1 MDPYDRLQAGDEL
14 SESLMPPLSTGEML
28 AIRREELG
36 YSLAQAADALR
47 IRYVYLQAIEDGRY
61 HDLPG
66 TAYAIGFVRSY
77 AEFLGL
83 EPDEAVA
90 RFKQEI
96 HGLERAPSLSFPVP
110 KPEGKVPGGALILI
124 SVLLI
129 ALGYGAWYFL
139 TTSGSPISEVLP
151 SAAPV
156 EEQNGQ
162 AVESA
167 SDGSE
172 QTTTG
177 SAETADGAEQAPADT
192 AAGQGSDTAAT
203 GETPAAE
210 TQTTATPTEGT
221 QAAPADRTVL
231 AADQPGIGAG
241 SEIEIP
247 STSGTT
253 EAPADAATM
262 QPDQAASQPAAEA
275 DTPEVGVENAT
286 QTAVVEPPAA
296 PQLPPGAAAGGRIFG
311 ANNAD
316 ARVVLAATSDSWVQV
331 RDAEGELLLTQ
342 VLRTGDSFLVP
353 NEPGITMRTGNAGGL
368 SITVDGRQIASL
380 GALGDVIDG
389 VLLEPDRLLN
399 GTAVSPR

>member
-83 EPDEAVA
+83 EPDEAVK

-139 TTSGSPISEVLP
+139 TTSGSPVSEVLP

-156 EEQNGQ
+156 EEQNDQ

-172 QTTTG
+172 QTTAD
-177 SAETADGAEQAPADT
+177 SAETADGADQAAADT
-192 AAGQGSDTAAT
+192 AVGQGSDSAPT
-203 GETPAAE
+203 GETSADEAQTAE
-210 TQTTATPTEGT
+210 TQSEGT
-221 QAAPADRTVL
+221 QAASADQTVL
-231 AADQPGIGAG
+231 EAEQPGIGAG
-241 SEIEIP
+241 AEIEIP
-247 STSGTT
+247 STSVT
-253 EAPADAATM
+253 ADTGIT

-275 DTPEVGVENAT
+275 DTPEAGVENAT
-286 QTAVVEPPAA
+286 QTAVVEPPAV

>member
-83 EPDEAVA
+83 EPDEAVK

-156 EEQNGQ
+156 EERNGQ

-167 SDGSE
+167 SNGG
-172 QTTTG
+172 QQAVAPPT
-177 SAETADGAEQAPADT
+177 ETADGAGLPLTDT
-192 AAGQGSDTAAT
+192 AVGQGSNSAQTVDTQM
-203 GETPAAE
+203 AE
-210 TQTTATPTEGT
+210 TQA
-221 QAAPADRTVL
+221 AAPDRTAL
-231 AADQPGIGAG
+231 GADQTDIGAG
-241 SEIEIP
+241 AEIEIP
-247 STSGTT
+247 STSVT
-253 EAPADAATM
+253 ESAPADTGTAETG
-262 QPDQAASQPAAEA
+262 QVSNQPAAEA
-275 DTPEVGVENAT
+275 DTPEAGVENAA
-286 QTAVVEPPAA
+286 QTAVIEPPAA
-296 PQLPPGAAAGGRIFG
+296 PELPAGAAVGGRIFG
-311 ANNAD
+311 ASNAD

>member
-83 EPDEAVA
+83 EPEEAVK

-110 KPEGKVPGGALILI
+110 KPEGKIPGGALILI

-139 TTSGSPISEVLP
+139 TTSGNQTTEIVP
-151 SAAPV
+151 SAEPV
-156 EEQNGQ
+156 EEESDQ
-162 AVESA
+162 AADSA
-167 SDGSE
+167 SSAD
-172 QTTTG
+172 QQATAATP
-177 SAETADGAEQAPADT
+177 AETADEAQQATAST
-192 AAGQGSDTAAT
+192 AAAQGSNS
-203 GETPAAE
+203 EQTPEA
-210 TQTTATPTEGT
+210 QTV
-221 QAAPADRTVL
+221 APSPTVL
-231 AADQPGIGAG
+231 GAGQADIGAG
-241 SEIEIP
+241 AEIEIP
-247 STSGTT
+247 STAATANAPGDAA
-253 EAPADAATM
+253 APAAPGATEVNQAA
-262 QPDQAASQPAAEA
+262 DQATAEA
-275 DTPEVGVENAT
+275 EVPQATVETAT

-296 PQLPPGAAAGGRIFG
+296 PQLPAGVAAGGRIFG
-311 ANNAD
+311 ADNAD

-353 NEPGITMRTGNAGGL
+353 NQPGVTMRTGNAGGL

>member
-1 MDPYDRLQAGDEL
+1 MEPYDRLQAGEEL
-14 SESLMPPLSTGEML
+14 SESLMPPLGTGEML

-36 YSLAQAADALR
+36 YSMAQAAEALR

-83 EPDEAVA
+83 DPEEAVK

-124 SVLLI
+124 SLLLI

-139 TTSGSPISEVLP
+139 NSSGRQISDFLP

-156 EEQNGQ
+156 EEGEGEAGSQE
-162 AVESA
+162 ATAEAPEETVAEAPAEPESEPSA
-167 SDGSE
+167 QSLTDD
-172 QTTTG
+172 QTT
-177 SAETADGAEQAPADT
+177 APADE
-192 AAGQGSDTAAT
+192 S
-203 GETPAAE
+203 
-210 TQTTATPTEGT
+210 
-221 QAAPADRTVL
+221 L
-231 AADQPGIGAG
+231 
-241 SEIEIP
+241 
-247 STSGTT
+247 
-253 EAPADAATM
+253 
-262 QPDQAASQPAAEA
+262 AASQPDLDTGLEISSRTEIGDVGGPPSESVANETVEEA
-275 DTPEVGVENAT
+275 DVTTALGSADAEVAETLVENAT
-286 QTAVVEPPAA
+286 QSAAILPPAAPEPPAA
-296 PQLPPGAAAGGRIFG
+296 SPQEGRIFG
-311 ANNAD
+311 ASNSD
-316 ARVVLAATSDSWVQV
+316 ARVVLSATSDSWVQV

-368 SITVDGRQIASL
+368 SITVDGRPIASL
-380 GALGDVIDG
+380 GALGDVVDG
-389 VLLEPDRLLN
+389 VVLEPERLLS
-399 GTAVSPR
+399 GTAIVPQ

>member
-14 SESLMPPLSTGEML
+14 SESLMPPLGTGEML

-83 EPDEAVA
+83 EPEETVK

-96 HGLERAPSLSFPVP
+96 HGLERAPTLAFPVP
-110 KPEGKVPGGALILI
+110 KPEGKLPGGALILI
-124 SVLLI
+124 SVLLV

-139 TTSGSPISEVLP
+139 TTSGNQVSEVLP
-151 SAAPV
+151 SAAPI
-156 EEQNGQ
+156 EQESGQ
-162 AVESA
+162 AGESA
-167 SDGSE
+167 SDGREQATARPAGNAGGEEQTSAGATAEQGGTSE
-172 QTTTG
+172 QTT
-177 SAETADGAEQAPADT
+177 
-192 AAGQGSDTAAT
+192 
-203 GETPAAE
+203 E
-210 TQTTATPTEGT
+210 TQTQVPASTELGAG
-221 QAAPADRTVL
+221 QAD
-231 AADQPGIGAG
+231 IGAG
-241 SEIEIP
+241 AEIEIP
-247 STSGTT
+247 AASETPGVNAETT
-253 EAPADAATM
+253 ETGQAP
-262 QPDQAASQPAAEA
+262 SEPAAEA
-275 DTPEVGVENAT
+275 EAPEAAVENAT

-311 ANNAD
+311 ADNAD

-353 NEPGITMRTGNAGGL
+353 NEPGVTMRTGNAGGL
-368 SITVDGRQIASL
+368 SITVDGRQINSF

-399 GTAVSPR
+399 GTALLPR

>member
-14 SESLMPPLSTGEML
+14 SESLMPPLGTGEML

-83 EPDEAVA
+83 EPEETVK

-96 HGLERAPSLSFPVP
+96 HGLERAPTLAFPVP
-110 KPEGKVPGGALILI
+110 KPEGKLPGGALILI

-139 TTSGSPISEVLP
+139 TTSGNQVSEVLP
-151 SAAPV
+151 SAAPI
-156 EEQNGQ
+156 EQESGQ
-162 AVESA
+162 VDEAA

-172 QTTTG
+172 RATARPTGNAGGEEQT
-177 SAETADGAEQAPADT
+177 SAGAT
-192 AAGQGSDTAAT
+192 AGQSGNSEQVT
-203 GETPAAE
+203 E
-210 TQTTATPTEGT
+210 TQTQVPAATALGAG
-221 QAAPADRTVL
+221 QAD
-231 AADQPGIGAG
+231 IGAG
-241 SEIEIP
+241 AEIEIP
-247 STSGTT
+247 AAPETPSVNAETT
-253 EAPADAATM
+253 DTGQAPSEPVAEAEAPEAAV
-262 QPDQAASQPAAEA
+262 D
-275 DTPEVGVENAT
+275 NAT

-296 PQLPPGAAAGGRIFG
+296 PQLPAGAAAGGRIFG
-311 ANNAD
+311 ADNAD

-353 NEPGITMRTGNAGGL
+353 NEPGVTMRTGNAGGL
-368 SITVDGRQIASL
+368 SITVDGRQINSL

-389 VLLEPDRLLN
+389 VLTLF
-399 GTAVSPR
+399 

>member
-83 EPDEAVA
+83 EPEEAVK

-139 TTSGSPISEVLP
+139 TTSGNQITEILP
-151 SAAPV
+151 SAEPV
-156 EEQNGQ
+156 EEESDQ
-162 AVESA
+162 AADSA
-167 SDGSE
+167 SSPDQQATAAAPTGTADEAQQATASTASAQGSSNE
-172 QTTTG
+172 QT
-177 SAETADGAEQAPADT
+177 S
-192 AAGQGSDTAAT
+192 
-203 GETPAAE
+203 E
-210 TQTTATPTEGT
+210 TQTV
-221 QAAPADRTVL
+221 APSPTVL
-231 AADQPGIGAG
+231 GAGQADIGAG
-241 SEIEIP
+241 AEIEIP
-247 STSGTT
+247 STSATADATGDAVAPGAT
-253 EAPADAATM
+253 EAG
-262 QPDQAASQPAAEA
+262 QAADQTAAEA
-275 DTPEVGVENAT
+275 EVPQATVETAT

-296 PQLPPGAAAGGRIFG
+296 PQLPAGVAAGGRIFG
-311 ANNAD
+311 ADNAD

-353 NEPGITMRTGNAGGL
+353 NQPGVTMRTGNAGGL

>member
-14 SESLMPPLSTGEML
+14 SESLMPPLGTREML

-83 EPDEAVA
+83 EPEETVK

-96 HGLERAPSLSFPVP
+96 HGLERAPTLAFPVP
-110 KPEGKVPGGALILI
+110 KPEGKLPGGALILI

-139 TTSGSPISEVLP
+139 TTSGNQVSEVLP
-151 SAAPV
+151 SAAPI
-156 EEQNGQ
+156 GQ
-162 AVESA
+162 EDESA
-167 SDGSE
+167 SNGSEQVAARPTGSADSEEQTSVGGTAGQGGTSE
-172 QTTTG
+172 QTT
-177 SAETADGAEQAPADT
+177 ETQTQVPAPTALGAEQPD
-192 AAGQGSDTAAT
+192 
-203 GETPAAE
+203 
-210 TQTTATPTEGT
+210 
-221 QAAPADRTVL
+221 
-231 AADQPGIGAG
+231 IGAG
-241 SEIEIP
+241 AEIEIP
-247 STSGTT
+247 AAPETPGVNAETT
-253 EAPADAATM
+253 DTGQAPSEPVAEAEAPEATV
-262 QPDQAASQPAAEA
+262 D
-275 DTPEVGVENAT
+275 NAT

-296 PQLPPGAAAGGRIFG
+296 PQLPAGAAAGGRIFG
-311 ANNAD
+311 ADNAD

-353 NEPGITMRTGNAGGL
+353 NEPGVTMRTGNAGGL
-368 SITVDGRQIASL
+368 SITVDGRQINSL

-399 GTAVSPR
+399 GTALLPR

>member
-14 SESLMPPLSTGEML
+14 SESLMPPLGTGEML

-83 EPDEAVA
+83 EPEETVK

-96 HGLERAPSLSFPVP
+96 HGLERAPTLAFPVP
-110 KPEGKVPGGALILI
+110 KPEGKLPGGALILI

-139 TTSGSPISEVLP
+139 TSSGNQVSEVLP
-151 SAAPV
+151 SAEPIGQ
-156 EEQNGQ
+156 ENGQ
-162 AVESA
+162 AGESG
-167 SDGSE
+167 SNDSE
-172 QTTTG
+172 QVVARPTG
-177 SAETADGAEQAPADT
+177 NTDGEEQTSAGT
-192 AAGQGSDTAAT
+192 AAGQSGSS
-203 GETPAAE
+203 EQAAE
-210 TQTTATPTEGT
+210 TQTQSP
-221 QAAPADRTVL
+221 APTVL
-231 AADQPGIGAG
+231 DAGQTDIGAG
-241 SEIEIP
+241 AEIEIP
-247 STSGTT
+247 AAAETPGADVDSTETGQ
-253 EAPADAATM
+253 APG
-262 QPDQAASQPAAEA
+262 QPAAEA
-275 DTPEVGVENAT
+275 ESPEAAADNAT

-296 PQLPPGAAAGGRIFG
+296 PQLPAGAAAGGRIFG
-311 ANNAD
+311 ADNAD

-368 SITVDGRQIASL
+368 SITVDGRQINSL

-399 GTAVSPR
+399 GTALLPR

>member
-14 SESLMPPLSTGEML
+14 SESLMPPLGTGEML

-83 EPDEAVA
+83 EPEEIVK

-96 HGLERAPSLSFPVP
+96 HGLERAPTLAFPVP
-110 KPEGKVPGGALILI
+110 KPEGKLPGGALILI

-139 TTSGSPISEVLP
+139 TTSGNQVSEVLP
-151 SAAPV
+151 SAAPIGQ
-156 EEQNGQ
+156 ENGQ
-162 AVESA
+162 AGESA
-167 SDGSE
+167 SNGSE
-172 QTTTG
+172 PVTARPAGNADSEDQT
-177 SAETADGAEQAPADT
+177 SAGATAEQ
-192 AAGQGSDTAAT
+192 GGT
-203 GETPAAE
+203 GEQATE
-210 TQTTATPTEGT
+210 TQTQVPASTALG
-221 QAAPADRTVL
+221 AAPAD
-231 AADQPGIGAG
+231 IGAG
-241 SEIEIP
+241 AEIEIP
-247 STSGTT
+247 AASEAPGVNAETT
-253 EAPADAATM
+253 ETGQAP
-262 QPDQAASQPAAEA
+262 SQPEAEA
-275 DTPEVGVENAT
+275 EAPEAAVDTAT

-296 PQLPPGAAAGGRIFG
+296 PQLPAGAAAGGRIFG
-311 ANNAD
+311 ADNAD

-353 NEPGITMRTGNAGGL
+353 NEPGVTMRTGNAGGL
-368 SITVDGRQIASL
+368 SITVDGRQINSL

-399 GTAVSPR
+399 GTALLPR

>member
-14 SESLMPPLSTGEML
+14 SESLMPPLGTGEML

-83 EPDEAVA
+83 EPEEIVK

-96 HGLERAPSLSFPVP
+96 HGLERAPTLAFPVP
-110 KPEGKVPGGALILI
+110 KPEGKLPGGALILI

-139 TTSGSPISEVLP
+139 TTSGNQVSEVLP
-151 SAAPV
+151 SAAPIGQ
-156 EEQNGQ
+156 ENGQ
-162 AVESA
+162 AGESA
-167 SDGSE
+167 SNGSEQATARATGNADSEEQTSAAGTAGQSGDSE
-172 QTTTG
+172 QTT
-177 SAETADGAEQAPADT
+177 
-192 AAGQGSDTAAT
+192 
-203 GETPAAE
+203 E
-210 TQTTATPTEGT
+210 TQTQVPAPTGLGAG
-221 QAAPADRTVL
+221 QAD
-231 AADQPGIGAG
+231 IGAG
-241 SEIEIP
+241 AEIEIP
-247 STSGTT
+247 AASETPGVNAETT
-253 EAPADAATM
+253 ETGQAP
-262 QPDQAASQPAAEA
+262 SEPAAEA
-275 DTPEVGVENAT
+275 EAPEAAVDNAT

-296 PQLPPGAAAGGRIFG
+296 PQLPAGAAAGGRIFG
-311 ANNAD
+311 ADNAD

-353 NEPGITMRTGNAGGL
+353 NEPGVTMRTGNAGGL
-368 SITVDGRQIASL
+368 SITVDGRQINSL

-399 GTAVSPR
+399 GTALLPR

>member
-14 SESLMPPLSTGEML
+14 SESLMPPLGTGEML

-83 EPDEAVA
+83 EPEETVK

-96 HGLERAPSLSFPVP
+96 HGLERAPTLAFPVP
-110 KPEGKVPGGALILI
+110 KPEGKLPGGALILI

-139 TTSGSPISEVLP
+139 TTSGNQVSEVLP
-151 SAAPV
+151 SAAPIEQESGQADESV
-156 EEQNGQ
+156 SDGREQVTARPAGNAGGEEQTSAGATAGQ
-162 AVESA
+162 S
-167 SDGSE
+167 GNSE
-172 QTTTG
+172 Q
-177 SAETADGAEQAPADT
+177 
-192 AAGQGSDTAAT
+192 AT
-203 GETPAAE
+203 E
-210 TQTTATPTEGT
+210 TQTQIPAPTALGAG
-221 QAAPADRTVL
+221 QAD
-231 AADQPGIGAG
+231 IGAG
-241 SEIEIP
+241 AEIEIP
-247 STSGTT
+247 AASQTPGVSVETT
-253 EAPADAATM
+253 ETSQAPG
-262 QPDQAASQPAAEA
+262 QPAAEA
-275 DTPEVGVENAT
+275 EAPEAAVDNAT

-296 PQLPPGAAAGGRIFG
+296 PQLPAGAAAGGRIFG
-311 ANNAD
+311 ADNAD

-353 NEPGITMRTGNAGGL
+353 NEPGVTMRTGNAGGL
-368 SITVDGRQIASL
+368 SITVDGRQINSL

-399 GTAVSPR
+399 GTALLPR

>member
-14 SESLMPPLSTGEML
+14 SESLMPPLGTGEML

-83 EPDEAVA
+83 EPEEIVK

-96 HGLERAPSLSFPVP
+96 HGLERAPTLAFPVP
-110 KPEGKVPGGALILI
+110 KPEGKLPGGALILI

-139 TTSGSPISEVLP
+139 TTSGNQVSEVLP
-151 SAAPV
+151 SAAPI
-156 EEQNGQ
+156 EEESGQ
-162 AVESA
+162 ADGSA
-167 SDGSE
+167 SDSSE
-172 QTTTG
+172 QATARPTG
-177 SAETADGAEQAPADT
+177 NAGGEEQTSAGATAGQSGNSEQATETQAQSPAPT
-192 AAGQGSDTAAT
+192 GLGAGQ
-203 GETPAAE
+203 
-210 TQTTATPTEGT
+210 
-221 QAAPADRTVL
+221 AD
-231 AADQPGIGAG
+231 IGAG
-241 SEIEIP
+241 AEIEIP
-247 STSGTT
+247 TAPGTPGVNAETT
-253 EAPADAATM
+253 ETGQAP
-262 QPDQAASQPAAEA
+262 SEPAAEA
-275 DTPEVGVENAT
+275 ETPEAAVDTAT

-296 PQLPPGAAAGGRIFG
+296 PQLPAGAAAGGRIFG
-311 ANNAD
+311 ADNAD

-353 NEPGITMRTGNAGGL
+353 NEPGVTMRTGNAGGL
-368 SITVDGRQIASL
+368 SITVDGRQINSL

-399 GTAVSPR
+399 GTALLPR